1 MCAQQKRNLD
11 VSLPT
16 IHSALVFVS
25 ICLRQD
31 LKLAA
36 LTDLKL
42 VVLLLPQPAESYD
55 YMYEQPR
62 HLYSTVLISWM
73 YDLTLEVN
81 DYSVL

>member
-55 YMYEQPR
+55 YMYEPPR
-62 HLYSTVLISWM
+62 HLYSTVF
-73 YDLTLEVN
+73 
-81 DYSVL
+81 